1 MFSKPIK
8 GKLNNMV
15 EYFKNEAENLM
26 NDYNGLIN
34 GLFVRNP
41 GTKGYTVRVSILKFL
56 LYFDRFKPKWTM
68 ISHSHPINSHMV
80 QYCF

>member
-1 MFSKPIK
+1 MDEKVRFKILLRDWLTNQKSFSKPMK

-15 EYFKNEAENLM
+15 EYFKNEAENLI

-41 GTKGYTVRVSILKFL
+41 GTKGYTVRVSVLEFL
-56 LYFDRFKPKWTM
+56 
-68 ISHSHPINSHMV
+68 
-80 QYCF
+80 QG

>member
-1 MFSKPIK
+1 
-8 GKLNNMV
+8 MV

-41 GTKGYTVRVSILKFL
+41 GTKGYTVRVSLLKLL
-56 LYFDRFKPKWTM
+56 LYFDNSKMDHNFPQPPYKQ
-68 ISHSHPINSHMV
+68 SHGTILFLKMFDQWV
-80 QYCF
+80 F

>member
-1 MFSKPIK
+1 MCMEPSMDEKVRFKILLRDWLTNQKSFSKPMK

-15 EYFKNEAENLM
+15 EYFKNEAENLI

-41 GTKGYTVRVSILKFL
+41 GTKGYTVRVSMLEFL
-56 LYFDRFKPKWTM
+56 
-68 ISHSHPINSHMV
+68 
-80 QYCF
+80 QG